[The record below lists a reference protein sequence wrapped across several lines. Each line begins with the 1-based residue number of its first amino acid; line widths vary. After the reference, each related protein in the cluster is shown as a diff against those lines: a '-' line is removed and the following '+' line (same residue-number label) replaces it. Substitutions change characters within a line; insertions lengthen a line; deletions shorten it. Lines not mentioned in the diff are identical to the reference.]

1 MENLKKAKENISRD
15 ERITR
20 KLIDDE
26 NIKFELQSGVYL
38 EVKKKALELK
48 KGDII
53 SDRDVGVEMKVSY
66 IRRSITKIKKDCP
79 QASIHFEVID
89 HRTQQTTK
97 CVQHL
102 YHTNQTL
109 HLQGGKRLN
118 RNTTTSLV
126 ADVFEKQWSKLMK
139 DNREVIAKN
148 TEAIAKMDMNRFAE
162 ELEEKKTKI
171 RKKQI

>member
-1 MENLKKAKENISRD
+1 MCAA
-15 ERITR
+15 
-20 KLIDDE
+20 
-26 NIKFELQSGVYL
+26 F
-38 EVKKKALELK
+38 
-48 KGDII
+48 
-53 SDRDVGVEMKVSY
+53 VSH
-66 IRRSITKIKKDCP
+66 KP
-79 QASIHFEVID
+79 D
-89 HRTQQTTK
+89 H
-97 CVQHL
+97 
-102 YHTNQTL
+102 TL
-109 HLQGGKRLN
+109 AGGKRLN

>member
-1 MENLKKAKENISRD
+1 MSLNPVKIESEANKTDEPFEVKEVKYELNTLENLKKAKENISRD

-102 YHTNQTL
+102 YHTNQTI
-109 HLQGGKRLN
+109 HLQGVRG
-118 RNTTTSLV
+118 
-126 ADVFEKQWSKLMK
+126 
-139 DNREVIAKN
+139 
-148 TEAIAKMDMNRFAE
+148 
-162 ELEEKKTKI
+162 
-171 RKKQI
+171 

>member
-1 MENLKKAKENISRD
+1 MSLNPVKIESEANKTDEPFEVNEVKYELNTLENLKKAKENISRD

-66 IRRSITKIKKDCP
+66 IRRSITKIKTDCP

-102 YHTNQTL
+102 YHTNQTI
-109 HLQGGKRLN
+109 HLQGVRG
-118 RNTTTSLV
+118 
-126 ADVFEKQWSKLMK
+126 
-139 DNREVIAKN
+139 
-148 TEAIAKMDMNRFAE
+148 
-162 ELEEKKTKI
+162 
-171 RKKQI
+171 